1 MTSEKNLP
9 KVFVSLSQ
17 NADKKDIVIGKFP
30 TLIVDRGSRGSRDF
44 LDALTERKAGRSLEV
59 RCESI
64 VREYCGGWSVYRD
77 VRPSLVVKSAALP
90 GGFRAIQIAP
100 IMEFPTV
107 SEANQRR
114 ALIDVPVRFSAVGSK
129 NSSRWIQPRQLSRGV
144 DPGRAV
150 LDRNAA

>member
-1 MTSEKNLP
+1 MDLAHAHIAALRYLLAGGESRPLNLGTGRGYS
-9 KVFVSLSQ
+9 VRSV
-17 NADKKDIVIGKFP
+17 
-30 TLIVDRGSRGSRDF
+30 VD
-44 LDALTERKAGRSLEV
+44 A
-59 RCESI
+59 
-64 VREYCGGWSVYRD
+64 
-77 VRPSLVVKSAALP
+77 AALP